1 MIATARTAHF
11 SATFGIV
18 GVNMRA
24 LVGGTLIDGS
34 GSEPLADSTV
44 LVGEDG
50 RIANV
55 GPRAAVTIPEEAQ
68 QLDISG
74 LTVMPGLID
83 CHDHL
88 ASFTYDLLSRWGM
101 TEPQSTRAI
110 RIARV
115 IEDTLQSGY
124 TTIRDCGWLD
134 AGYKGAVEQGIID
147 GPRLLVAAGPLGPTH
162 SVQDRPTFSGHR
174 RYSMPDPNIP
184 YGVADG
190 DAEIRAAVRE
200 NARVGADLIKVF
212 QTGFGRATHLGT
224 DACYDLPE
232 LKTLVAES
240 HAQGKLVACHA
251 VGGPGLR
258 TAVEARVDSIEH
270 GCYLDLDHDL
280 LRMMADNN
288 ITLVPTLTVFAH
300 HSAEGNPV
308 AQVEAREFREHHI
321 ETVQQAMRLG
331 VRVVAGTDAGGWFH
345 GNNSIELDMLADAGM
360 TPMEAIV
367 AGTGEAAACC
377 GLGADLGTLE
387 AGKLADVIVV
397 DCNPLADIT
406 ALQDRDNIRLVMKE
420 GAIYRNLLSA

>member
-1 MIATARTAHF
+1 MQAI
-11 SATFGIV
+11 
-18 GVNMRA
+18 
-24 LVGGTLIDGS
+24 VGGTLIDGL
-34 GSEPLADSTV
+34 GGQPLPDSAV
-44 LVGEDG
+44 LVGDDG
-50 RIANV
+50 RIAAV
-55 GPRAAVTIPEEAQ
+55 GPRAAVALPEGTGEIDAG
-68 QLDISG
+68 G

-101 TEPQSTRAI
+101 TEPHSTRTV

-134 AGYKGAVEQGIID
+134 AGFKAAVEQGLIE

-200 NARVGADLIKVF
+200 NARIGADLIKVF

-224 DACYDLPE
+224 DACYDLEE
-232 LKTLVAES
+232 LRTLVEES
-240 HAQGKLVACHA
+240 HAQGRRVACHA

-258 TAVEARVDSIEH
+258 TAVEAGVDSIEH

-280 LRMMADNN
+280 LRMMADKD

-321 ETVQQAMRLG
+321 ETVQQAMRFG

-345 GNNSIELDMLADAGM
+345 GNNSVELDMLADAGM
-360 TPMEAIV
+360 TPMQAIIS
-367 AGTGEAAACC
+367 GTREAAACC
-377 GLGADLGTLE
+377 GLEGDLGTLE
-387 AGKLADVIVV
+387 AGNLADVIVV
-397 DCNPLADIT
+397 EGDPLKDIT
-406 ALQDRDNIRLVMKE
+406 LLQERDRIKLVIKE
-420 GAIYRNLLSA
+420 GRVYRSLIG

>member
-1 MIATARTAHF
+1 MQAIT
-11 SATFGIV
+11 
-18 GVNMRA
+18 
-24 LVGGTLIDGS
+24 GGTLIDGS
-34 GSEPLADSTV
+34 GSEPLANSTV
-44 LVGEDG
+44 LIGDDG
-50 RIANV
+50 RIVAA
-55 GPRAAVTIPEEAQ
+55 GPSAAVAVPEGTQE
-68 QLDISG
+68 LDVSG
-74 LTVMPGLID
+74 RTVMPGLID

-101 TEPQSTRAI
+101 TEPRSTRTV

-134 AGYKGAVEQGIID
+134 AGFKAAVEQGLVD

-224 DACYDLPE
+224 DACYDLEE

-240 HAQGKLVACHA
+240 HGQGKLVACHA

-258 TAVEARVDSIEH
+258 SAVEAGVDSIEH

-280 LRMMADNN
+280 LRMMADKDM
-288 ITLVPTLTVFAH
+288 TLVPTLTVFAH

-345 GNNSIELDMLADAGM
+345 GNNSIELDMLVDAGM
-360 TPMEAIV
+360 NPMQAIV
-367 AGTGEAAACC
+367 AGTSEAAACC
-377 GLGADLGTLE
+377 GLGDDLGTLE
-387 AGKLADVIVV
+387 AGKLADLIVV
-397 DCNPLADIT
+397 DGNPLRDIT
-406 ALQDRDNIRLVMKE
+406 VLQERERVKVVMKK
-420 GAIYRNLLSA
+420 GRVYRNLNGE

>member
-1 MIATARTAHF
+1 ML
-11 SATFGIV
+11 
-18 GVNMRA
+18 A
-24 LVGGTLIDGS
+24 LTGGTLIDGR
-34 GSEPLADSTV
+34 GGEPQDDATV
-44 LVGEDG
+44 LIDDDG
-50 RIANV
+50 RITEA
-55 GPRAAVTIPEEAQ
+55 GPGAAVTLPEGTER
-68 QLDISG
+68 LDIMG
-74 LTVMPGLID
+74 HTIMPGLID

-88 ASFTYDLLSRWGM
+88 ASFTYELLSRWGM
-101 TEPQSTRAI
+101 TEPRSTRTL

-124 TTIRDCGWLD
+124 TTIRDCGWLETGFK
-134 AGYKGAVEQGIID
+134 AAVNEGLIT

-174 RYSMPDPNIP
+174 RYEMPDPNIP

-190 DAEIRAAVRE
+190 EEEIRAVVRE

-224 DACYDLPE
+224 DACYDLEE

-258 TAVEARVDSIEH
+258 TAVEAGVDSIEH

-280 LRMMADNN
+280 LRMMADKN

-321 ETVQQAMRLG
+321 ETVQQALRYG
-331 VRVVAGTDAGGWFH
+331 VRVTAGTDAGGWFH
-345 GNNSIELDMLADAGM
+345 GNNSVELDMLVDAGM
-360 TPMEAIV
+360 TAMQAIV
-367 AGTGEAAACC
+367 SGTSEAAACC
-377 GLGADLGTLE
+377 GLGSDLGSLE
-387 AGKLADVIVV
+387 AGKLADLIVV
-397 DCNPLADIT
+397 DGNPLRDIT
-406 ALQDRDNIRLVMKE
+406 VLQERESIRLVMKE
-420 GAIYRNLLSA
+420 GQVYRDLLGQAGTARN

>member
-1 MIATARTAHF
+1 MQ
-11 SATFGIV
+11 
-18 GVNMRA
+18 A
-24 LVGGTLIDGS
+24 LVGGTLIDGR
-34 GSEPLADSTV
+34 GGEPLADSTI
-44 LVGEDG
+44 LIGEDG
-50 RIANV
+50 RISSA
-55 GPRAAVTIPEEAQ
+55 GPRAAVAIPVGAK
-68 QLDISG
+68 QLDITG
-74 LTVMPGLID
+74 NTVMPGLID

-88 ASFTYDLLSRWGM
+88 ASFTYDLMSRWGM
-101 TEPQSTRAI
+101 TEPRSTRTV

-124 TTIRDCGWLD
+124 TTVRDCGWLD
-134 AGYKGAVEQGIID
+134 AGFKAAVNEGLIT

-174 RYSMPDPNIP
+174 RYEMPDPNIP
-184 YGVADG
+184 FGVADG

-200 NARVGADLIKVF
+200 NTRVGADLIKVF

-224 DACYDLPE
+224 DACYDLEE
-232 LKTLVAES
+232 LKILVHES
-240 HAQGKLVACHA
+240 HAQGKMVACHA

-270 GCYLDLDHDL
+270 GCYLDLDTDL

-308 AQVEAREFREHHI
+308 AQVEAREFRQHHI

-345 GNNSIELDMLADAGM
+345 GNNSVELDMLVDSGM
-360 TPMEAIV
+360 TPMEAII

-377 GLGADLGTLE
+377 GLEGELGTLE
-387 AGKLADVIVV
+387 PGKLADVLVV
-397 DCNPLADIT
+397 DGNPLSDVT
-406 ALQDRDNIRLVMKE
+406 VLQERDRIRLVMKE
-420 GAIYRNLLSA
+420 GSVYRDLLSS

>member
-1 MIATARTAHF
+1 MTMQAI
-11 SATFGIV
+11 
-18 GVNMRA
+18 
-24 LVGGTLIDGS
+24 VGGTLIDGS
-34 GSEPLADSTV
+34 GGEPLADSTV
-44 LVGEDG
+44 LVGDGG
-50 RIANV
+50 RIVAA
-55 GPRAAVTIPEEAQ
+55 GPREAVDIPDGTQ
-68 QLDISG
+68 QIDATG
-74 LTVMPGLID
+74 MTVMPGLID

-101 TEPQSTRAI
+101 TEPRSTRTV

-124 TTIRDCGWLD
+124 TTIRDCGWLE
-134 AGYKGAVEQGIID
+134 AGFRVAVEEGLVE

-190 DAEIRAAVRE
+190 ADEIRAVVRE

-224 DACYDLPE
+224 DACYGLDE
-232 LKTLVAES
+232 LKTLVYES
-240 HAQGKLVACHA
+240 HAQGRQVACHA

-258 TAVEARVDSIEH
+258 TAVEAGVDSIEH

-280 LRMMADNN
+280 LRMMADKD

-321 ETVQQAMRLG
+321 ETVQQAIRYG

-345 GNNSIELDMLADAGM
+345 GNNSVELDMLVDAGM
-360 TPMEAIV
+360 TPMQAII
-367 AGTGEAAACC
+367 AGTREAAACC
-377 GLGADLGTLE
+377 GLEGDLGTLE
-387 AGKLADVIVV
+387 AGKLADLIVV
-397 DCNPLADIT
+397 DGNPLSDVT
-406 ALQDRDNIRLVMKE
+406 VLQERERIRLVMKE
-420 GAIYRNLLSA
+420 GTVHRNLIA

>member
-1 MIATARTAHF
+1 MQA
-11 SATFGIV
+11 IV
-18 GVNMRA
+18 GGR
-24 LVGGTLIDGS
+24 LIDGL
-34 GSEPLADSTV
+34 GGEPLADSTV
-44 LVGEDG
+44 LVGDDG
-50 RIANV
+50 RIAAV
-55 GPRAAVTIPEEAQ
+55 GPSAAMEVPEGAQ
-68 QLDISG
+68 RVDVRG
-74 LTVMPGLID
+74 RTVMPGLID

-101 TEPQSTRAI
+101 TEPRSTRTL

-134 AGYKGAVEQGIID
+134 AGFKAAVSEGLVD

-162 SVQDRPTFSGHR
+162 SVQDRPTFSGQR

-190 DAEIRAAVRE
+190 ADEIRAVVRE

-224 DACYDLPE
+224 DACYDLEE
-232 LKTLVAES
+232 LKALVHES
-240 HAQGKLVACHA
+240 HAQGRRVACHA

-258 TAVEARVDSIEH
+258 TAVEAGVDSIEH

-280 LRMMADNN
+280 LRMMADKD

-321 ETVQQAMRLG
+321 ETVQQAMRYG
-331 VRVVAGTDAGGWFH
+331 VRVAAGTDAGGWFH
-345 GNNSIELDMLADAGM
+345 GNNAVELDMLADAGM
-360 TPMEAIV
+360 TPMQAIV
-367 AGTGEAAACC
+367 AGTREAAACC
-377 GLGADLGTLE
+377 GLEPDLGTLE
-387 AGKLADVIVV
+387 PGKLADLIVV
-397 DCNPLADIT
+397 DGNPLDDIT
-406 ALQDRDNIRLVMKE
+406 VLQERESIRLVMKE
-420 GAIYRNLLSA
+420 GRVHRDLIDH

>member
-1 MIATARTAHF
+1 MHI
-11 SATFGIV
+11 
-18 GVNMRA
+18 
-24 LVGGTLIDGS
+24 LLGGTLIDGA
-34 GSEPLADSTV
+34 GGAPVADSAV
-44 LVGEDG
+44 LVGDDG
-50 RIANV
+50 RIAAA
-55 GPRAAVTIPEEAQ
+55 GPRAAVAVPEAAD
-68 QLDISG
+68 LVDISG
-74 LTVMPGLID
+74 MTVMPGLID

-101 TEPQSTRAI
+101 TEPRSTRTV

-134 AGYKGAVEQGIID
+134 AGFKAAVNEGLVA

-190 DAEIRAAVRE
+190 ADEIRAAVRE

-224 DACYDLPE
+224 DACYGLEE
-232 LKTLVAES
+232 LKALVAES
-240 HAQGKLVACHA
+240 HAQGRRVACHA

-258 TAVEARVDSIEH
+258 TAVEAGVDSIEH
-270 GCYLDLDHDL
+270 GCYLDLDQDL
-280 LRMMADNN
+280 LRMMADKD
-288 ITLVPTLTVFAH
+288 ITLVPTLTVFAF

-321 ETVQQAMRLG
+321 ETVQQALRFG

-345 GNNSIELDMLADAGM
+345 GNNAVELEMLADAGM
-360 TPMEAIV
+360 TPMQAVI
-367 AGTGEAAACC
+367 AGTSEAAACC
-377 GLGADLGTLE
+377 GLERELGALE
-387 AGKLADVIVV
+387 PGKLADLLVV
-397 DCNPLADIT
+397 DGNPLEDIT
-406 ALQDRDNIRLVMKE
+406 ILQERERVRLVMKE
-420 GAIYRNLLSA
+420 GRVFRNLIGV

>member
-1 MIATARTAHF
+1 MQ
-11 SATFGIV
+11 
-18 GVNMRA
+18 A
-24 LVGGTLIDGS
+24 LIGATLIDGS
-34 GSEPLADSTV
+34 GGEPLADSTV

-50 RIANV
+50 RIVAA
-55 GPRAAVTIPEEAQ
+55 GPRAALALPEGTQ
-68 QLDISG
+68 QIDATG
-74 LTVMPGLID
+74 MTVMPGLID

-101 TEPQSTRAI
+101 TEPRSTRTV

-124 TTIRDCGWLD
+124 TTIRDCGWLE
-134 AGYKGAVEQGIID
+134 AGFRVAVEEGLIE

-190 DAEIRAAVRE
+190 ADEIRAVVRE

-224 DACYDLPE
+224 DACYDLDE
-232 LKTLVAES
+232 LKILVYES
-240 HAQGKLVACHA
+240 HAQGRRVACHA

-258 TAVEARVDSIEH
+258 TAVEAGVDSIEH

-280 LRMMADNN
+280 LRMMADKD

-321 ETVQQAMRLG
+321 ETVQQAMRYG

-345 GNNSIELDMLADAGM
+345 GNNAVELDMLVDAGM
-360 TPMEAIV
+360 TPMQAIT
-367 AGTGEAAACC
+367 AGTREAAACC
-377 GLGADLGTLE
+377 GLAGDLGTLE
-387 AGKLADVIVV
+387 AGKLADLIVV
-397 DCNPLADIT
+397 DGNPLSDVT
-406 ALQDRDNIRLVMKE
+406 VLQERERIRLVMKE
-420 GAIYRNLLSA
+420 GTVYRNLIA

>member
-1 MIATARTAHF
+1 MQAI
-11 SATFGIV
+11 
-18 GVNMRA
+18 
-24 LVGGTLIDGS
+24 VGGTLIDGS
-34 GSEPLADSTV
+34 GGEPLADSTV
-44 LVGEDG
+44 LVGDDG
-50 RIANV
+50 RIVAT
-55 GPRAAVTIPEEAQ
+55 GPRAAIAIPEGTQRTDAT
-68 QLDISG
+68 G
-74 LTVMPGLID
+74 LTVLPGLID

-101 TEPQSTRAI
+101 TEPRSTRTL

-124 TTIRDCGWLD
+124 TTIRDCGWLE
-134 AGYKGAVEQGIID
+134 AGFRVAVEEGLIE

-190 DAEIRAAVRE
+190 AGEIRAVVRE

-224 DACYDLPE
+224 DACYDLDE

-240 HAQGKLVACHA
+240 HAQGRRVACHA

-258 TAVEARVDSIEH
+258 TAVEAGVDSIEH

-280 LRMMADNN
+280 LRMMADKD

-321 ETVQQAMRLG
+321 ETVQQAMRYG

-345 GNNSIELDMLADAGM
+345 GNNAVELDMLADAGM
-360 TPMEAIV
+360 TPMQALV
-367 AGTGEAAACC
+367 AGTREAAACC
-377 GLGADLGTLE
+377 GLESDLGTLE
-387 AGKLADVIVV
+387 AGKLADLIVL
-397 DCNPLADIT
+397 DGNPLSDVT
-406 ALQDRDNIRLVMKE
+406 VLQERERIRLVMKE
-420 GAIYRNLLSA
+420 GTVFRNLIA

>member
-1 MIATARTAHF
+1 MIATVRRIEEIQLTE
-11 SATFGIV
+11 S
-18 GVNMRA
+18 GVTMQA
-24 LVGGTLIDGS
+24 LVGGTLIDGLGGES
-34 GSEPLADSTV
+34 VGDSAV
-44 LVGEDG
+44 LIDASG
-50 RIANV
+50 RIVAT
-55 GPRAAVTIPEEAQ
+55 GPRAAVGMPEGTEVT
-68 QLDISG
+68 DVSG
-74 LTVMPGLID
+74 MTVMPGLID

-88 ASFTYDLLSRWGM
+88 ASFTYELLSRWGM
-101 TEPQSTRAI
+101 TEPRSTRTL

-124 TTIRDCGWLD
+124 TTIRDCGWLE
-134 AGYKGAVEQGIID
+134 AGFRVAVEEGLIE

-190 DAEIRAAVRE
+190 AEEIRAVVRE

-224 DACYDLPE
+224 DACYDLEE
-232 LKTLVAES
+232 LKALVHES
-240 HAQGKLVACHA
+240 HEQGRLVACHA

-258 TAVEARVDSIEH
+258 TAVEAGVDSIEH

-280 LRMMADNN
+280 LRMMADKDM
-288 ITLVPTLTVFAH
+288 TLVPTLTVFAH

-321 ETVQQAMRLG
+321 ETVQQAMRYG

-345 GNNSIELDMLADAGM
+345 GNNSIELDMLSDAGM
-360 TPMEAIV
+360 TPMQAIV
-367 AGTGEAAACC
+367 AGTREAAACC
-377 GLGADLGTLE
+377 GLEGDLGTLE
-387 AGKLADVIVV
+387 AGKLADLIVV
-397 DCNPLADIT
+397 DGNPLGDVT
-406 ALQDRDNIRLVMKE
+406 VLQERDRIRLVMKE
-420 GAIYRNLLSA
+420 GQVFRDLLG

>member
-1 MIATARTAHF
+1 M
-11 SATFGIV
+11 SP
-18 GVNMRA
+18 GVTMQA
-24 LVGGTLIDGS
+24 LIGGTLIDGS
-34 GSEPLADSTV
+34 GGEPLADSTV
-44 LVGEDG
+44 LVGDDG
-50 RIANV
+50 RIVAA
-55 GPRAAVTIPEEAQ
+55 GPRAAVDMPDGTQHIDAT
-68 QLDISG
+68 G
-74 LTVMPGLID
+74 MTVMPGLID

-101 TEPQSTRAI
+101 TEPRSTRTV

-124 TTIRDCGWLD
+124 TTIRDCGWLE
-134 AGYKGAVEQGIID
+134 AGFRVAVEEGLID

-190 DAEIRAAVRE
+190 ADEIRAVVRE

-224 DACYDLPE
+224 DACYDLDE
-232 LKTLVAES
+232 LKALVYES
-240 HAQGKLVACHA
+240 HAQGRRVACHA

-258 TAVEARVDSIEH
+258 TAVEAGVDSIEH

-280 LRMMADNN
+280 LRMMADKD

-321 ETVQQAMRLG
+321 ETVQQAIRYG

-345 GNNSIELDMLADAGM
+345 SNNSVELDMLVDAGM
-360 TPMEAIV
+360 TPMQAII
-367 AGTGEAAACC
+367 AGTREAAACC
-377 GLGADLGTLE
+377 GLEGDLGTLE
-387 AGKLADVIVV
+387 AGKLADLIVV
-397 DCNPLADIT
+397 DGKPLSDIT
-406 ALQDRDNIRLVMKE
+406 VLQERESIKLVMKE
-420 GAIYRNLLSA
+420 GTVYRNLIA

>member
-1 MIATARTAHF
+1 MQ
-11 SATFGIV
+11 
-18 GVNMRA
+18 A
-24 LVGGTLIDGS
+24 LIGGTLIDGS
-34 GSEPLADSTV
+34 GGEPLADSTV
-44 LVGEDG
+44 LVGDDG
-50 RIANV
+50 RIVAA
-55 GPRAAVTIPEEAQ
+55 GPRAAVDMPDGTQHIDAT
-68 QLDISG
+68 G
-74 LTVMPGLID
+74 MTVMPGLID

-101 TEPQSTRAI
+101 TEPRSTRTV

-124 TTIRDCGWLD
+124 TTIRDCGWLE
-134 AGYKGAVEQGIID
+134 AGFRVAVEEGLIE

-190 DAEIRAAVRE
+190 ADEIRAVVRE
-200 NARVGADLIKVF
+200 NARVGSDLIKVF

-224 DACYDLPE
+224 DACYDLDE
-232 LKTLVAES
+232 LKALVYES
-240 HAQGKLVACHA
+240 HAQGRRVACHA

-258 TAVEARVDSIEH
+258 TAVEAGVDSIEH

-280 LRMMADNN
+280 LRMMADKD

-321 ETVQQAMRLG
+321 ETVQQAIRYG

-345 GNNSIELDMLADAGM
+345 GNNSVELDMLVDAGM
-360 TPMEAIV
+360 TPMQAII
-367 AGTGEAAACC
+367 AGTREAAACC
-377 GLGADLGTLE
+377 GLEGDLGTLE
-387 AGKLADVIVV
+387 AGKLADLIVV
-397 DCNPLADIT
+397 DGNPLSDIT
-406 ALQDRDNIRLVMKE
+406 ALQERESIRLVMKE
-420 GAIYRNLLSA
+420 GTVYRNLIA

>member
-1 MIATARTAHF
+1 MQAI
-11 SATFGIV
+11 
-18 GVNMRA
+18 
-24 LVGGTLIDGS
+24 VGGTLIDGS
-34 GSEPLADSTV
+34 GREPIADSTV
-44 LVGEDG
+44 LVGDDG
-50 RIANV
+50 RITGV
-55 GPRAAVTIPEEAQ
+55 GPRAAVTIPEHASQ
-68 QLDISG
+68 VDAAG
-74 LTVMPGLID
+74 MTVMPGLID

-101 TEPQSTRAI
+101 TEPRSTRTV

-134 AGYKGAVEQGIID
+134 AGFKAVVNEGLIT

-190 DAEIRAAVRE
+190 ADEIRAVVRE

-224 DACYDLPE
+224 DACYDLEE
-232 LKTLVAES
+232 LKALVHES
-240 HAQGKLVACHA
+240 HEQGRRVACHA

-258 TAVEARVDSIEH
+258 TAVEAGVDSIEH

-280 LRMMADNN
+280 LRMMADKDM
-288 ITLVPTLTVFAH
+288 TLVPTLTVFAH

-345 GNNSIELDMLADAGM
+345 GNNAVELDMLVDAGM

-377 GLGADLGTLE
+377 GIDGEVGTLE
-387 AGKLADVIVV
+387 AGKLADLLVV
-397 DCNPLADIT
+397 DGDPLRDVT
-406 ALQDRDNIRLVMKE
+406 VLQDRERVRLVMKGGE
-420 GAIYRNLLSA
+420 VFRDLRRQ

>member
-1 MIATARTAHF
+1 MQAI
-11 SATFGIV
+11 
-18 GVNMRA
+18 
-24 LVGGTLIDGS
+24 VGGTLIDGS
-34 GSEPLADSTV
+34 GGEPLADSTV
-44 LVGEDG
+44 LVGDDG
-50 RIANV
+50 RIMAS
-55 GPRAAVTIPEEAQ
+55 GPQAAIAIPEGTQRTDAT
-68 QLDISG
+68 G
-74 LTVMPGLID
+74 LTVLPGLID

-101 TEPQSTRAI
+101 TEPRSTRTL

-124 TTIRDCGWLD
+124 TTIRDCGWLE
-134 AGYKGAVEQGIID
+134 AGFRVAVEEGLIE

-190 DAEIRAAVRE
+190 AGEIRAVVRE

-224 DACYDLPE
+224 DACYDLDE

-240 HAQGKLVACHA
+240 HAQGRLVACHA

-258 TAVEARVDSIEH
+258 TAVEAGVDSIEH

-280 LRMMADNN
+280 LRMMADKD

-321 ETVQQAMRLG
+321 ETVQQAMRYG

-345 GNNSIELDMLADAGM
+345 GNNAVELDMLADAGM
-360 TPMEAIV
+360 TPMQALV
-367 AGTGEAAACC
+367 AGTREAAACC
-377 GLGADLGTLE
+377 GLESDLGTLE
-387 AGKLADVIVV
+387 AGKLADLIVL
-397 DCNPLADIT
+397 DGNPLSDVT
-406 ALQDRDNIRLVMKE
+406 VLQERERIRLVMKE
-420 GAIYRNLLSA
+420 GTVFRNLIA

>member
-1 MIATARTAHF
+1 MQ
-11 SATFGIV
+11 
-18 GVNMRA
+18 A
-24 LVGGTLIDGS
+24 LVGGTLIDGR
-34 GSEPLADSTV
+34 GGEPLADSTI
-44 LVGEDG
+44 LIGEDG
-50 RIANV
+50 RISSA
-55 GPRAAVTIPEEAQ
+55 GPRAAVAILEGAK
-68 QLDISG
+68 QLDITG
-74 LTVMPGLID
+74 NTVMPGLID

-88 ASFTYDLLSRWGM
+88 ASFTYDLMSRWGM
-101 TEPQSTRAI
+101 TEPRSTRTV

-124 TTIRDCGWLD
+124 TTVRDCGWLD
-134 AGYKGAVEQGIID
+134 AGFKAAVNEGLIT

-174 RYSMPDPNIP
+174 RYEMPDPNIP
-184 YGVADG
+184 FGVADG
-190 DAEIRAAVRE
+190 AAEIRAAVRE
-200 NARVGADLIKVF
+200 NTRVGADLIKVF

-224 DACYDLPE
+224 DACYDLEE
-232 LKTLVAES
+232 LKILVHES
-240 HAQGKLVACHA
+240 HAQGKMVACHA

-270 GCYLDLDHDL
+270 GCYLDLDTDL

-308 AQVEAREFREHHI
+308 AQVEAREFRQHHI

-345 GNNSIELDMLADAGM
+345 GNNSVELDMLVDSGM
-360 TPMEAIV
+360 TPMEAII

-377 GLGADLGTLE
+377 GLEGDLGTLE
-387 AGKLADVIVV
+387 PGKLADVLVV
-397 DCNPLADIT
+397 DGNPLSDVT
-406 ALQDRDNIRLVMKE
+406 VLQERDRIMLVMKE
-420 GAIYRNLLSA
+420 GSVYRDLLSS

>member
-1 MIATARTAHF
+1 MTMQAI
-11 SATFGIV
+11 
-18 GVNMRA
+18 
-24 LVGGTLIDGS
+24 VGGTLIDGS
-34 GSEPLADSTV
+34 GGEPLADSTV
-44 LVGEDG
+44 LVGDG
-50 RIANV
+50 RRIVAA
-55 GPRAAVTIPEEAQ
+55 GPRAAVDMPDGTQ
-68 QLDISG
+68 QIDATG
-74 LTVMPGLID
+74 MTVMPGLID

-101 TEPQSTRAI
+101 TEPRSTRTV

-124 TTIRDCGWLD
+124 TTIRDCGWLE
-134 AGYKGAVEQGIID
+134 AGFRVAVEEGLVE

-190 DAEIRAAVRE
+190 ADEIRAVVRE

-224 DACYDLPE
+224 DACYGLDE
-232 LKTLVAES
+232 LKILVYES
-240 HAQGKLVACHA
+240 HAQGRRVACHA

-258 TAVEARVDSIEH
+258 TAVEAGVDSIEH

-280 LRMMADNN
+280 LRMMADKD

-321 ETVQQAMRLG
+321 ETVQQAIRYG

-345 GNNSIELDMLADAGM
+345 GNNSVELDMLVDAGM
-360 TPMEAIV
+360 TPMQAII
-367 AGTGEAAACC
+367 AGTREAAACC
-377 GLGADLGTLE
+377 GLEGDLGTLE
-387 AGKLADVIVV
+387 AGKLADLIVV
-397 DCNPLADIT
+397 DGNPLSDVT
-406 ALQDRDNIRLVMKE
+406 VLQERERIRLVMKE
-420 GAIYRNLLSA
+420 GTVHRNLIA

>member
-1 MIATARTAHF
+1 MQAIT
-11 SATFGIV
+11 
-18 GVNMRA
+18 
-24 LVGGTLIDGS
+24 GGTLIDGS
-34 GSEPLADSTV
+34 GSEPLANSTV
-44 LVGEDG
+44 LIGDDG
-50 RIANV
+50 RIVAA
-55 GPRAAVTIPEEAQ
+55 GPSAAVAVPEGTQE
-68 QLDISG
+68 LDVSG
-74 LTVMPGLID
+74 RTVMPGLID

-101 TEPQSTRAI
+101 TEPRSTRTV

-134 AGYKGAVEQGIID
+134 AGFKAAVEQGLVD

-224 DACYDLPE
+224 DACYDLEE

-240 HAQGKLVACHA
+240 HGQGKLVACHA

-258 TAVEARVDSIEH
+258 SAVEAGVDSIEH

-280 LRMMADNN
+280 LRMMADKDM
-288 ITLVPTLTVFAH
+288 TLVPTLTVFAH

-345 GNNSIELDMLADAGM
+345 GNNSIELDMLVDAGM
-360 TPMEAIV
+360 NPMQAIV
-367 AGTGEAAACC
+367 AGTSEAAACC
-377 GLGADLGTLE
+377 GLGDDLGTLE
-387 AGKLADVIVV
+387 AGKLADLIVV
-397 DCNPLADIT
+397 DGNPLRDIT
-406 ALQDRDNIRLVMKE
+406 VLQERERVKVVMKE
-420 GAIYRNLLSA
+420 GRVYRNLNGE

>member
-1 MIATARTAHF
+1 MQAI
-11 SATFGIV
+11 
-18 GVNMRA
+18 
-24 LVGGTLIDGS
+24 VGGTLIDGR
-34 GSEPLADSTV
+34 GGAPMADSTV
-44 LVGEDG
+44 LVGGDG
-50 RIANV
+50 RVVAA
-55 GPRAAVTIPEEAQ
+55 GPRAAVALPEGTRQVDAT
-68 QLDISG
+68 G
-74 LTVMPGLID
+74 MTVMPGLID

-101 TEPQSTRAI
+101 TEPRSTRTL

-124 TTIRDCGWLD
+124 TTIRDCGWLE
-134 AGYKGAVEQGIID
+134 AGFKAAVDEGLIT

-224 DACYDLPE
+224 DACYDLDE
-232 LKTLVAES
+232 LKTLVYES
-240 HAQGKLVACHA
+240 HAQGKRVACHA

-258 TAVEARVDSIEH
+258 TAVEAGVDSIEH

-280 LRMMADNN
+280 LRMMADKDM
-288 ITLVPTLTVFAH
+288 TLVPTLTVFAH

-321 ETVQQAMRLG
+321 ETVQQAMRYG

-345 GNNSIELDMLADAGM
+345 GNNAIELDMLADAGM
-360 TPMEAIV
+360 TPMQAIV
-367 AGTGEAAACC
+367 AGTREAAACC
-377 GLGADLGTLE
+377 GLDGDVGTLE
-387 AGKLADVIVV
+387 AGKLADLIVV
-397 DCNPLADIT
+397 DGDPLRDIT
-406 ALQDRDNIRLVMKE
+406 ALQERERIRLVMKE
-420 GAIYRNLLSA
+420 GQVYRDLIGEGVNSP

>member
-1 MIATARTAHF
+1 M
-11 SATFGIV
+11 
-18 GVNMRA
+18 
-24 LVGGTLIDGS
+24 
-34 GSEPLADSTV
+34 ADSTV
-44 LVGEDG
+44 LVGDDG
-50 RIANV
+50 RIVAA
-55 GPRAAVTIPEEAQ
+55 GPRAAVAMPEGTQ
-68 QLDISG
+68 RIDVTGMS
-74 LTVMPGLID
+74 VMPGLID

-101 TEPQSTRAI
+101 TEPRSTRTL

-124 TTIRDCGWLD
+124 TTIRDCGWLE
-134 AGYKGAVEQGIID
+134 AGFRVAVEEGLID

-190 DAEIRAAVRE
+190 ADEIRAVVRE

-224 DACYDLPE
+224 DACYDLDE
-232 LKTLVAES
+232 LKTLVYES
-240 HAQGKLVACHA
+240 HAQGRRVACHA

-258 TAVEARVDSIEH
+258 TAVEAGVDSIEH

-280 LRMMADNN
+280 LRMMADKD

-321 ETVQQAMRLG
+321 ETVQQAIRYG

-345 GNNSIELDMLADAGM
+345 GNNSVELDMLVDAGM
-360 TPMEAIV
+360 TPMQAIT
-367 AGTGEAAACC
+367 AGTREAAACC
-377 GLGADLGTLE
+377 GLESDLGTLE
-387 AGKLADVIVV
+387 AGKLADLIVV
-397 DCNPLADIT
+397 DSNPLSDVT
-406 ALQDRDNIRLVMKE
+406 VLQERERIRLVMKE
-420 GAIYRNLLSA
+420 GTVYRNLIA

>member
-1 MIATARTAHF
+1 MQAIT
-11 SATFGIV
+11 
-18 GVNMRA
+18 
-24 LVGGTLIDGS
+24 GGTLIDGS
-34 GSEPLADSTV
+34 GSEPLANSTV
-44 LVGEDG
+44 LIGDDG
-50 RIANV
+50 RIVAA
-55 GPRAAVTIPEEAQ
+55 GPSAAVAIPEGTQE
-68 QLDISG
+68 LDVSG
-74 LTVMPGLID
+74 RTVMPGLID

-101 TEPQSTRAI
+101 TEPRSTRTV

-134 AGYKGAVEQGIID
+134 AGFKAAVEQGLVD

-224 DACYDLPE
+224 DACYDLEE

-258 TAVEARVDSIEH
+258 SAVEAGVDSIEH

-280 LRMMADNN
+280 LRMMADKDM
-288 ITLVPTLTVFAH
+288 TLVPTLTVFAH

-345 GNNSIELDMLADAGM
+345 GNNSIELDMLVDAGM
-360 TPMEAIV
+360 NPMQAII
-367 AGTGEAAACC
+367 AGTSEAAACC
-377 GLGADLGTLE
+377 GLGDDLGTLE
-387 AGKLADVIVV
+387 AGKLADLIVV
-397 DCNPLADIT
+397 DGNPLRDIT
-406 ALQDRDNIRLVMKE
+406 VLQERERVKVVMKE
-420 GAIYRNLLSA
+420 GRVYRNLNGE

>member
-1 MIATARTAHF
+1 MQ
-11 SATFGIV
+11 
-18 GVNMRA
+18 A

-34 GSEPLADSTV
+34 GSEPLPESTV
-44 LVGEDG
+44 LIGDDG

-55 GPRAAVTIPEEAQ
+55 GPSAAVAIPEGAQ
-68 QLDISG
+68 QIDITG
-74 LTVMPGLID
+74 LTVLPGLID

-101 TEPQSTRAI
+101 TEPPSTRAI

-240 HAQGKLVACHA
+240 HAQDKLVACHA

-270 GCYLDLDHDL
+270 GCYLDTDHDL

-345 GNNSIELDMLADAGM
+345 GNNSVELDMLVDAGM
-360 TPMEAIV
+360 TPMQAIV

-377 GLGADLGTLE
+377 GLGSDLGTLE
-387 AGKLADVIVV
+387 TGKLADVIVV
-397 DCNPLADIT
+397 DGDPLADIT
-406 ALQDRDNIRLVMKE
+406 VLQERDNIRLVMKE
-420 GAIYRNLLSA
+420 GAVYRDLLSSA

>member
-1 MIATARTAHF
+1 MQ
-11 SATFGIV
+11 
-18 GVNMRA
+18 A
-24 LVGGTLIDGS
+24 LVGGTLIDGR
-34 GSEPLADSTV
+34 GGEPLADATV
-44 LVGEDG
+44 LVGDDG
-50 RIANV
+50 RIAAA
-55 GPRAAVTIPEEAQ
+55 GPRAAVAIPEGAQ

-74 LTVMPGLID
+74 HTVMPGLID
-83 CHDHL
+83 CHEHL
-88 ASFTYDLLSRWGM
+88 ASFTYDLISRWGM
-101 TEPQSTRAI
+101 AEPQSTRTL
-110 RIARV
+110 RIAAV

-124 TTIRDCGWLD
+124 TTIRDCGWLE
-134 AGYKGAVEQGIID
+134 AGYKAAVEQDLIT
-147 GPRLLVAAGPLGPTH
+147 GPRLLTAAGPLGPTH
-162 SVQDRPTFSGHR
+162 SVQDRPTMSGHR
-174 RYSMPDPNIP
+174 RYSMPDPNVP

-190 DAEIRAAVRE
+190 ASEIRAAVRE

-212 QTGFGRATHLGT
+212 QTGFGRATHLGS
-224 DACYDLPE
+224 DACYDLDE
-232 LKTLVAES
+232 LKTLVHES

-258 TAVEARVDSIEH
+258 TAVEAKVDSIEH

-345 GNNSIELDMLADAGM
+345 GNNSVELDMLVDAGM
-360 TPMEAIV
+360 TPMQAIV

-377 GLGADLGTLE
+377 GLGDDLGTLE
-387 AGKLADVIVV
+387 AGKLADIVV
-397 DCNPLADIT
+397 VDGDPLRDIT
-406 ALQDRDNIRLVMKE
+406 VLQERERVKLVMKE
-420 GAIYRNLLSA
+420 GTVYRNLLVAA

>member
-1 MIATARTAHF
+1 MQAI
-11 SATFGIV
+11 
-18 GVNMRA
+18 
-24 LVGGTLIDGS
+24 VGGTLIDGS
-34 GSEPLADSTV
+34 GREPISDSAV
-44 LVGEDG
+44 LVGDDG
-50 RIANV
+50 RIISA
-55 GPRAAVTIPEEAQ
+55 GPRAAVEMPENVNRIDAT
-68 QLDISG
+68 G
-74 LTVMPGLID
+74 MAVMPGLID

-101 TEPQSTRAI
+101 TEPRSTRTV

-134 AGYKGAVEQGIID
+134 AGFKAAVNEGLIT

-190 DAEIRAAVRE
+190 ADEIRAVVRE

-224 DACYDLPE
+224 DACYELDE
-232 LKTLVAES
+232 LKALVHES
-240 HAQGKLVACHA
+240 HEQGRRVACHA

-258 TAVEARVDSIEH
+258 TAVEAGVDSIEH

-280 LRMMADNN
+280 LRMMADKNM
-288 ITLVPTLTVFAH
+288 TLVPTLTVFAH

-308 AQVEAREFREHHI
+308 ARVEAREFREHHI

-345 GNNSIELDMLADAGM
+345 GNNAVELDMLVDAGM
-360 TPMEAIV
+360 TPMEATV

-377 GLGADLGTLE
+377 GIGGDVGTLE
-387 AGKLADVIVV
+387 AGKLADLLVV
-397 DCNPLADIT
+397 DGNPLQDIT
-406 ALQDRDNIRLVMKE
+406 VLQERERVRLVMKE
-420 GAIYRNLLSA
+420 GQVFRDLMGQ

>member
-1 MIATARTAHF
+1 M
-11 SATFGIV
+11 SP
-18 GVNMRA
+18 GVTMQA
-24 LVGGTLIDGS
+24 LIGGTLIDGS
-34 GSEPLADSTV
+34 GGEPLADSTV
-44 LVGEDG
+44 LVGDDG
-50 RIANV
+50 RIVAA
-55 GPRAAVTIPEEAQ
+55 GPRAAVDMPDGTQHIDAT
-68 QLDISG
+68 G
-74 LTVMPGLID
+74 MTVMPGLID

-101 TEPQSTRAI
+101 TEPRSTRTV

-124 TTIRDCGWLD
+124 TTIRDCGWLE
-134 AGYKGAVEQGIID
+134 AGFRVAVEEGLID

-190 DAEIRAAVRE
+190 ADEIRAVVRE
-200 NARVGADLIKVF
+200 NARVGSDLIKVF

-224 DACYDLPE
+224 DACYDLDE
-232 LKTLVAES
+232 LKALVYES
-240 HAQGKLVACHA
+240 HAQGRRVACHA

-258 TAVEARVDSIEH
+258 TAVEAGVDSIEH

-280 LRMMADNN
+280 LRMMADKD

-321 ETVQQAMRLG
+321 ETVQQAIRYG

-345 GNNSIELDMLADAGM
+345 GNNSVELDMLVDAGM
-360 TPMEAIV
+360 TPMQAII
-367 AGTGEAAACC
+367 AGTREAAACC
-377 GLGADLGTLE
+377 GLEGDLGTLE
-387 AGKLADVIVV
+387 AGKLADLIVV
-397 DCNPLADIT
+397 DGNPLSDIT
-406 ALQDRDNIRLVMKE
+406 ALQERESIRLVMKE
-420 GAIYRNLLSA
+420 GTVYRNLIA

>member
-1 MIATARTAHF
+1 MQAI
-11 SATFGIV
+11 
-18 GVNMRA
+18 
-24 LVGGTLIDGS
+24 VGGTLIDGS
-34 GSEPLADSTV
+34 GNEPVADSIV
-44 LVGEDG
+44 LVGDDG
-50 RIANV
+50 RISSA
-55 GPRAAVTIPEEAQ
+55 GPRASVAVPDNASQ
-68 QLDISG
+68 VDAAG
-74 LTVMPGLID
+74 MTVMPGLID

-101 TEPQSTRAI
+101 TEPRSTRTM

-134 AGYKGAVEQGIID
+134 AGFKAAVNEGLIT

-174 RYSMPDPNIP
+174 RYEMPDPNIP

-190 DAEIRAAVRE
+190 ADEIRAVVRE

-224 DACYDLPE
+224 DACYELEE
-232 LKTLVAES
+232 LKALVHES
-240 HAQGKLVACHA
+240 HEQGRLVACHA

-258 TAVEARVDSIEH
+258 TAVEAGVDSIEH

-280 LRMMADNN
+280 LRMMADKDM
-288 ITLVPTLTVFAH
+288 TLVPTLTVFAH

-345 GNNSIELDMLADAGM
+345 GNNSVELDMLVDAGM

-377 GLGADLGTLE
+377 GIDGEVGTLE
-387 AGKLADVIVV
+387 AGKLADIIVV
-397 DCNPLADIT
+397 DGNPLQDIT
-406 ALQDRDNIRLVMKE
+406 ILQERERVRLVMK
-420 GAIYRNLLSA
+420 GGQVFRDLTGQ